1 MIFDV
6 SDAVRLPVEWKPA
19 ADSLRDRVV
28 LVVGAA
34 GALGRASAL
43 AAAQAGAR
51 VVLLGRKPRALEK
64 VYDEIE
70 VTHAGAAAIYPL
82 DLSGA
87 TPQHYADLAA
97 TIARE
102 YAQLD
107 GIVFAAAQFDGLQP
121 VAEIKPEAWLRTM
134 QVNLTA
140 PFLLIQACADLLQG
154 NATAA
159 AQSTDAS
166 VVFVIDDPARV
177 GKAFWGGYGVS
188 KYALAG
194 LLSIL
199 HEEWE
204 SSRVR
209 MHALLPAPMRS
220 MLRRAAYF
228 GENTVALPTADATAQ
243 AAVYLLGDDA
253 RGARGRVLD
262 LR

>member
-1 MIFDV
+1 
-6 SDAVRLPVEWKPA
+6 
-19 ADSLRDRVV
+19 
-28 LVVGAA
+28 
-34 GALGRASAL
+34 
-43 AAAQAGAR
+43 

-64 VYDEIE
+64 VYDEIDAA
-70 VTHAGAAAIYPL
+70 HPGAAAIYPL

-87 TPQHYADLAA
+87 TPGHYADLAS

-102 YAQLD
+102 YAHLD

-140 PFLLIQACADLLQG
+140 PFLLIRACADLLQR
-154 NATAA
+154 AVPAQAA
-159 AQSTDAS
+159 AGQPTDAS

-209 MHALLPAPMRS
+209 IHALLPSPMRS
-220 MLRRAAYF
+220 MLRRTAYF
-228 GENTVALPTADATAQ
+228 GENTLALPNADRAAQ
-243 AAVYLLGDDA
+243 AAVYLLGDDGK
-253 RGARGRVLD
+253 GARGRILD